1 MRGYLPVLQLDLFIA
16 HKWYNKNMASN
27 NPRISKSGV
36 TTTGRFP
43 LFSNSPE
50 VQDADPSLVRLVRG
64 NSLSALYLSVG
75 DLMADDIDMTD
86 ADLVNIDGNTNNSS
100 DEDPGENT
108 ERAFR
113 NMVPSSS
120 DISIVSNTVVY
131 DAAGNPSV
139 TLVFK
144 IKNSSGE
151 TLKGMNAKVEL
162 V

>member
-1 MRGYLPVLQLDLFIA
+1 
-16 HKWYNKNMASN
+16 MASN

-64 NSLSALYLSVG
+64 NSLSSLYLSLG
-75 DLMADDIDMTD
+75 NLMADDIDMVD
-86 ADLVNIDGNTNNSS
+86 AELIDVEGNSDGSS
-100 DEDPGENT
+100 EEGSSEVAL
-108 ERAFR
+108 RSG
-113 NMVPSSS
+113 VPSSS

-131 DAAGNPSV
+131 DASGIPSV
-139 TLVFK
+139 TLIFK

-162 V
+162 I

>member
-1 MRGYLPVLQLDLFIA
+1 
-16 HKWYNKNMASN
+16 MASN

-64 NSLSALYLSVG
+64 NSLSSLYLSNG
-75 DLMADDIDMTD
+75 DLSADDID
-86 ADLVNIDGNTNNSS
+86 VIDGDIVNGEGNSDGS
-100 DEDPGENT
+100 SEDGST
-108 ERAFR
+108 VGGFR
-113 NMVPSSS
+113 SGVPSPS

-139 TLVFK
+139 TLIFK
-144 IKNSSGE
+144 VKNSSGE
-151 TLKGMNAKVEL
+151 KLKGMNAKVEL

>member
-1 MRGYLPVLQLDLFIA
+1 
-16 HKWYNKNMASN
+16 MATK

-50 VQDADPSLVRLVRG
+50 ANDADPSLVRLVAG
-64 NSLSALYLSVG
+64 NSLSSLYLSAGSDLLAEDIDVG
-75 DLMADDIDMTD
+75 DGTLVEGNDDGSKGDKST
-86 ADLVNIDGNTNNSS
+86 
-100 DEDPGENT
+100 EGEV
-108 ERAFR
+108 FR
-113 NMVPSSS
+113 SGVPNVS

-131 DAAGNPSV
+131 DAAGIPSV

>member
-1 MRGYLPVLQLDLFIA
+1 
-16 HKWYNKNMASN
+16 MASN

-64 NSLSALYLSVG
+64 NSLSSLYLSQG
-75 DLMADDIDMTD
+75 NLMADDIDMID
-86 ADLVNIDGNTNNSS
+86 AEIVDGEGNSS
-100 DEDPGENT
+100 SSSENDNSDGG
-108 ERAFR
+108 FR
-113 NMVPSSS
+113 NGVPSSS

-131 DAAGNPSV
+131 DASGNPSI

-144 IKNSSGE
+144 VKNSSGE